1 MAVGAP
7 HYCIDTSALITWWDE
22 DYSPD
27 VFEGLPGRLAGL
39 INEGRLRTVRYVR
52 EEIKDSDDDVTLAK
66 WCKAQDGFY
75 LEDDE
80 EIQIKVKELMAR
92 FQTPKKKLG
101 ISGAD
106 PFVIARA
113 ILNGPH
119 WHVVTSENPSIVN
132 EHRNPN
138 IPFVCRAIGIER
150 IRFLDLLRMEGWR
163 LK

>member
-1 MAVGAP
+1 MADEPP

-27 VFEGLPGRLAGL
+27 VFESLPDRLAAL
-39 INEGRLRTVRYVR
+39 IQEGRLCTVRNVR
-52 EEIKDSDDDVTLAK
+52 EEIKDSGDEVTLAK

-75 LEDDE
+75 HDDDE
-80 EIQIKVKELMAR
+80 AVQVRVKELMGQ
-92 FQTPKKKLG
+92 FQSPKKKLG

-113 ILNGPH
+113 SINGAH
-119 WHVVTSENPSIVN
+119 WQVVSSENPYNEN
-132 EHRNPN
+132 EHKNPN
-138 IPFVCRAIGIER
+138 IPFVCKAIGTEH
-150 IRFLDLLRMEGWR
+150 IRFLDLLRMEGWK

>member
-1 MAVGAP
+1 MADDLP

-80 EIQIKVKELMAR
+80 EIQIEVKELMAR
-92 FQTPKKKLG
+92 FQTPKRNLV
-101 ISGAD
+101 
-106 PFVIARA
+106 FQTL
-113 ILNGPH
+113 IL
-119 WHVVTSENPSIVN
+119 
-132 EHRNPN
+132 
-138 IPFVCRAIGIER
+138 
-150 IRFLDLLRMEGWR
+150 L
-163 LK
+163 